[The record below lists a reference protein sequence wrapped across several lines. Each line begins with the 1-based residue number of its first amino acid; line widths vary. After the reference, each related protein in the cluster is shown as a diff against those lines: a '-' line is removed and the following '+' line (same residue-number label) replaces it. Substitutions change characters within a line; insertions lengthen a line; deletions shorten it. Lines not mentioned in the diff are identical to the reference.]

1 MPSTPAPSGFTLL
14 DILTFLA
21 CLGAM
26 LGVGWFFGRRVKD
39 SADLF
44 NAGGQSPWW
53 AAGLSGYMTMFS
65 AGTFVVYGGIAY
77 EHGLVSVSINV
88 AFGIAAIVVGLFIA
102 GRWQK
107 LRLTTVSEFVE
118 ARFSRGTVWFYTLFQ
133 GLFGTFALGGA
144 LAAFSA
150 ILSPLIPLGEGHALA
165 NEAGNLNPMLITTVL
180 ALIIIVY
187 TFIGGLW
194 AVLMTDVLQFLILTA
209 VVVLVVPLALMRIG
223 SVGEFIDQA
232 PTDFFALSGGEGFTA
247 VALFLWVALH
257 VFKIGGDWPFAQR
270 YICVPSAKDARKAAL
285 LFGGLF
291 LVTPILWMLPPM
303 AFRILQP
310 GEAPREAYIL
320 VCRAVL
326 PAGMIGV
333 LMAAMFSAT
342 ASMLSS
348 VLNVYAGVLARD
360 MYGKVIER
368 RPAAEVLSSRRG
380 LWGLAQKAI
389 WGLHG
394 LYLSLFRLNDREKE
408 LVTTGRILTI
418 VLGLLLLAGGIVTER
433 VGILKFILTVVSL
446 VTAPL
451 TVPIVWGLLS
461 RRIPAW
467 SVYACAA
474 ANLLVSGW
482 LLIGQVELSQLMKLV
497 IGLGLPVAI
506 LGILEVTYA
515 RKTSTGWTRLA
526 QRQAEVD
533 ERAAAEAQAAAQEDT
548 PAVSI
553 NRLPARV
560 LTWTCGLLAVI
571 VAGVGL
577 VHGEKVGV
585 SLAFAAMMALIAGGA
600 WLLTFR
606 APGAAANG

>member
-1 MPSTPAPSGFTLL
+1 
-14 DILTFLA
+14 
-21 CLGAM
+21 
-26 LGVGWFFGRRVKD
+26 
-39 SADLF
+39 
-44 NAGGQSPWW
+44 
-53 AAGLSGYMTMFS
+53 
-65 AGTFVVYGGIAY
+65 
-77 EHGLVSVSINV
+77 
-88 AFGIAAIVVGLFIA
+88 
-102 GRWQK
+102 
-107 LRLTTVSEFVE
+107 
-118 ARFSRGTVWFYTLFQ
+118 
-133 GLFGTFALGGA
+133 
-144 LAAFSA
+144 
-150 ILSPLIPLGEGHALA
+150 
-165 NEAGNLNPMLITTVL
+165 
-180 ALIIIVY
+180 
-187 TFIGGLW
+187 
-194 AVLMTDVLQFLILTA
+194 
-209 VVVLVVPLALMRIG
+209 
-223 SVGEFIDQA
+223 
-232 PTDFFALSGGEGFTA
+232 
-247 VALFLWVALH
+247 
-257 VFKIGGDWPFAQR
+257 
-270 YICVPSAKDARKAAL
+270 
-285 LFGGLF
+285 
-291 LVTPILWMLPPM
+291 
-303 AFRILQP
+303 
-310 GEAPREAYIL
+310 
-320 VCRAVL
+320 
-326 PAGMIGV
+326 MIGV

-360 MYGKVIER
+360 MYGKVI
-368 RPAAEVLSSRRG
+368 RPGASENSLIVAGRLLS
-380 LWGLAQKAI
+380 
-389 WGLHG
+389 
-394 LYLSLFRLNDREKE
+394 
-408 LVTTGRILTI
+408 I

-497 IGLGLPVAI
+497 IGLRLPVPI